1 MTDLFD
7 SDAAPDDGDDG
18 NGDDAGPGYAEALA
32 ELEGIVRELEGE
44 AVDVDHLS
52 TRVQRASEL
61 IAILRRRIGTA
72 RMEVSRVVASL
83 ETTDD

>member
-1 MTDLFD
+1 MTQPDPELTY
-7 SDAAPDDGDDG
+7 AA
-18 NGDDAGPGYAEALA
+18 ALA
-32 ELEGIVRELEGE
+32 ELESIVAELDGD

-61 IAILRRRIGTA
+61 IAVLRARIGTA

-83 ETTDD
+83 EVVDEP

>member
-7 SDAAPDDGDDG
+7 SAPAPDGESGEGD
-18 NGDDAGPGYAEALA
+18 GPGYAEALS
-32 ELEGIVRELEGE
+32 ELEAIVRELEGE

-83 ETTDD
+83 EVTDD